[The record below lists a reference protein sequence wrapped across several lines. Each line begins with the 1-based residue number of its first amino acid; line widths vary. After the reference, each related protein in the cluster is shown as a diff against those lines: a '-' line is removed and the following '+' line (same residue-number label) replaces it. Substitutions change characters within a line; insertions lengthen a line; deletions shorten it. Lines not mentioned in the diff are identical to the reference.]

1 MLKSLYPS
9 LWLSFMSLFFNC
21 TGQVERNQTFDGD
34 RVAQARHWVEAD
46 LSRDL
51 SAAGLQ
57 WGTPIFLRAFK
68 SEQQLELWIQDS
80 TRFRLFRSYPICKVP
95 GVLGPKRKEGDLQ
108 VPEGL
113 YWIEVFNPKSS
124 YHLSLGIN
132 YPNAS
137 DRILSD
143 PKKPGGEI
151 YIHGNCVSVGCIPLT
166 DEKIRE
172 VYLLALEAKNAGQTQ
187 IPVHIFPCRMT
198 LENREHLLARNW
210 PEHLLFWDNLAEA
223 YRFFEEKRLLPE
235 YEVETITGRYKLI
248 NYTQRGHKR

>member
-1 MLKSLYPS
+1 MIKSLQ
-9 LWLSFMSLFFNC
+9 LGLFLGFMSFFSNC
-21 TGQVERNQTFDGD
+21 TGQVDSSQTFTFNGD
-34 RVAQARHWVEAD
+34 RVAQARHLVEAD

-51 SAAGLQ
+51 SAQGLQ
-57 WGTPIFLRAFK
+57 WGAPIFLRAFK

-80 TRFRLFRSYPICKVP
+80 STFRLFRTYPICRVP
-95 GVLGPKRKEGDLQ
+95 GELGPKRKEGDLQ

-113 YWIEVFNPKSS
+113 YWVEVFNPKSS

-198 LENREHLLARNW
+198 AENREHLLARNQ
-210 PEHLLFWDNLAEA
+210 PALLPFWDNLGEA
-223 YRFFEEKRLLPE
+223 YQFFEEKKVLPK
-235 YEVETITGRYKLI
+235 YEVEAESGRYKFI
-248 NYTQRGHKR
+248 N